1 MRLGLPTGVDA
12 PLGRRLAALAV
23 VRLMVALALLGV
35 IELFYFRDVPTGGP
49 SSAVAVATVGAA
61 FLLTAGYTWLLRAGR
76 ALRRVATLQLV
87 TDQALWTVIVYLTGG
102 ATSGLTSLYGLTCV
116 SGAILLGTRGV
127 VIATSSGVAF
137 FVTMCLGFVRGW
149 LPVPPDQAVE
159 AYVVDPGP
167 MVFPAVSAIFAT
179 ALVGALA
186 AYLAERLKSFG
197 GRLEAATKRADENEQ
212 LAALGRLAAALAHE
226 IRNPLGSIRGSVEL
240 LRTGPN
246 LDEEDRRLCEIVE
259 RETTRLNDLVT
270 DMLHLGRP
278 RAPDKTEIDLAD
290 LAKSVVELA
299 ERAVAGRELVIRY
312 DGPDAAT
319 ILADAAQMRQL
330 LWNLVRNA
338 IQASEAGS
346 EIVITVTE
354 TPRPDEPDEP
364 DVLLQ
369 VRDEGSGIP
378 SSKRDLIFEAF
389 YTTRSHGVG
398 IGLAVVKQVT
408 DAHGFELEIDTEEG
422 EGTVFTVR
430 IPRVTI
436 AALALLALLPLM
448 GCSGSDWVRDGG
460 RREPIWWGDD
470 PEPIAGSPAP
480 AASTRPA
487 SPTSPAAPAATPTL
501 PGHPLPVFRNT
512 YYDFP
517 QEPDTTAGER
527 ATVFDASCQPIAD
540 VAKGFHDQLCVQGS
554 GRLKTGATV
563 SFAKRD
569 CECAAVCPR
578 TDQKI
583 CFEKLDPKK
592 FPHGRG
598 ARGTP
603 ITPLRS
609 VAVDPEVIPLGTAL
623 YIPAYHGL
631 RRPDGSTHDGCFLAE
646 DKGLKVKGRHVDIFT
661 GAPSTTTSWNQSVPS
676 NSGVLVH
683 LSAARCAYLAKR

>member
-23 VRLMVALALLGV
+23 VRLTVSLALLGV

-49 SSAVAVATVGAA
+49 SSAIAIATVGAA
-61 FLLTAGYTWLLRAGR
+61 CLLTATYTAMLRAGR
-76 ALRRVATLQLV
+76 ALRRLAHLQLV

-102 ATSGLTSLYGLTCV
+102 ATSGLTSLYGLTCI

-127 VIATSSGVAF
+127 VLATSTGVGF
-137 FVTMCLGFVRGW
+137 FTTMCLGFVQGW
-149 LPVPPDQAVE
+149 LPVPPDQAAE
-159 AYVVDPGP
+159 AYVVNPGP

-197 GRLEAATKRADENEQ
+197 GRLEAATKRAEENEQ

-240 LRTGPN
+240 LRTGPH

-259 RETTRLNDLVT
+259 HETARLNDLVT

-278 RAPDKTEIDLAD
+278 RAPDKTKIDLAD
-290 LAKSVVELA
+290 LAKSVVDLA
-299 ERAVAGRELVIRY
+299 ERAVVGRELLIRY
-312 DGPDAAT
+312 DGPDSAT

-338 IQASEAGS
+338 TQASEAGS

-354 TPRPDEPDEP
+354 TLPPDESE
-364 DVLLQ
+364 VLLH
-369 VRDEGSGIP
+369 VRDEGTGIP

-389 YTTRSHGVG
+389 FTTRSHGVG

-408 DAHGFELEIDTEEG
+408 DAHGFALEVDTTEG
-422 EGTVFTVR
+422 EGTTFTVR
-430 IPRVTI
+430 MPRAPL
-436 AALALLALLPLM
+436 AALALLCLTLA

-460 RREPIWWGDD
+460 RREPVWWGDD
-470 PEPIAGSPAP
+470 PEPLPDQPAP
-480 AASTRPA
+480 AASSRPTPVP
-487 SPTSPAAPAATPTL
+487 SATPTL
-501 PGHPLPVFRNT
+501 PGRPLPVFRNT

-517 QEPDTTAGER
+517 QEPASSAGDR
-527 ATVFDASCQPIAD
+527 ATVFDASCQPIAE
-540 VAKGFHDQLCVQGS
+540 VAKSFHDQLCVQGS
-554 GRLKTGATV
+554 GRLKSGATV

-569 CECAAVCPR
+569 CACAAVCPR

-583 CFEKLDPKK
+583 CFEKLDPKQ

-598 ARGTP
+598 ARGTA

-609 VAVDPEVIPLGTAL
+609 VAVDPDVVPLGTPL

-631 RRPDGSTHDGCFLAE
+631 RRPDGTPHDGCFLAE
-646 DKGLKVKGRHVDIFT
+646 DRGLKVKGHHVDIFT
-661 GAPSTTTSWNQSVPS
+661 GAPTTTTSWNRSVPS